1 MDVLKDEE
9 GQSFF
14 SNVKNFL
21 WRKRLSS
28 VVPLKLDA
36 TFLQLKEIGYDENF
50 IHFTSL
56 AERLFKV
63 PLAVVYLSDHE
74 FQSKKKSTVCS
85 NQGRKSDE
93 DRETTPEEM
102 GFFGSLPQGNTVS
115 VINHKVPDHRLNLAG
130 SSSIRFYAG
139 VALCIGDKKI
149 GTLFLVD
156 RKIHKKFNVNDE
168 NVLLD
173 LGIAISSTIKERVE
187 TDKKC
192 SNDAAE
198 VMVDMMHNLRTPL
211 TALNMATLILLDNQ
225 EESELNKTRS
235 ISTKDTDENKVLLKS
250 LDSAVGELKVVVES
264 SLCLGQFTVDSN
276 SSLTESD
283 RDFSYCNILQTID
296 DARRTLCHLDRS
308 DQLKWVIDEDQHFSQ
323 GAQICSPKS
332 VYFVLLSTIQK
343 LLCAWQTVTVH
354 IHFKETRG
362 QCERVLKQQRET
374 KSKDWT
380 NGLLGIDFQVS
391 GPLEDKEWTSDFSDT
406 GNDHNSNFYAVK
418 LILNEIG
425 GDIKM
430 PLSHSR
436 KERLKLV
443 SAGDTGDIDTRV
455 SQSYST
461 DSNEDSMEYNLKC
474 WLPCGTLN
482 VPSTPPRKE
491 KTSSLDDNIRCKTG
505 QTVGLDSNDCSV
517 NSFDVM
523 RNRSQTVPVEA
534 VGTGEREDSMRNRS
548 NTVPNKALIRKKTYR
563 KQRNPTSTCSSEYD
577 EKDDRSRSRNNSIV
591 SPNAL
596 DNPLA
601 SKAISG
607 NLPIKDNKSMK
618 NKNVNFSNEG
628 IVSITCEEGSNLIGS
643 NEDTAKIREDM
654 CPTVL
659 GLCEDDYE
667 ISCLVNRALEGI
679 PAPLILTQPPLTPPF
694 SPEVMIRKGSTC
706 NDRRLNY
713 RRDSIYTK
721 LQAALGTGSEIMRRR
736 VSLPG
741 KFEEGLAYT
750 PLVEGPD
757 LSTDPRIALESVF
770 KLSKLKTIQSSADI
784 KTVKPVKTV
793 QSSADILSRALNAP
807 SSEPEPSAVVPCPN
821 LRILLVE
828 DTVSIQKLMGRWLSN
843 HDCDVTIADNGLI
856 GLEKMKTQQFD
867 ICFMD
872 FFMPIMQGEDTISE
886 YRKWVLD
893 APLDPLRRH
902 NRQMLIIGLSANASA
917 ISIKEA
923 FKFGMHFFCPK
934 PAENSVLC
942 TIINVKKNSES
953 LLDAIECIQNEI
965 DTGDSIISGDSIIEN
980 KETFSKKILEKKVL
994 SHRQVMIPS
1003 PRTLYNQ
1010 PKTPAVKARPSMVP
1024 E

>member
-1 MDVLKDEE
+1 
-9 GQSFF
+9 
-14 SNVKNFL
+14 
-21 WRKRLSS
+21 
-28 VVPLKLDA
+28 
-36 TFLQLKEIGYDENF
+36 
-50 IHFTSL
+50 
-56 AERLFKV
+56 
-63 PLAVVYLSDHE
+63 
-74 FQSKKKSTVCS
+74 
-85 NQGRKSDE
+85 
-93 DRETTPEEM
+93 
-102 GFFGSLPQGNTVS
+102 
-115 VINHKVPDHRLNLAG
+115 
-130 SSSIRFYAG
+130 
-139 VALCIGDKKI
+139 
-149 GTLFLVD
+149 
-156 RKIHKKFNVNDE
+156 VNDE
-168 NVLLD
+168 NVLQG
-173 LGIAISSTIKERVE
+173 LGTAISSTIKDRVDA
-187 TDKKC
+187 DKKC
-192 SNDAAE
+192 NNDAAE
-198 VMVDMMHNLRTPL
+198 MMVDMMHNLRTPL

-225 EESELNKTRS
+225 EEHELDKCRS
-235 ISTKDTDENKVLLKS
+235 RNVSIKDSDDSNKVLLRS
-250 LDSAVGELKVVVES
+250 LDNAVGELKVVVES
-264 SLCLGQFTVDSN
+264 SLCLGQFMVDN
-276 SSLTESD
+276 SLSESD
-283 RDFSYCNILQTID
+283 RDFSQCNILQTVD
-296 DARRTLCHLDRS
+296 DARLTLCHLDRS
-308 DQLKWVIDEDQHFSQ
+308 DQLKWVIDEDQHLIK

-332 VYFVLLSTIQK
+332 VYFVLLSTIEK

-425 GDIKM
+425 GDIKI

-534 VGTGEREDSMRNRS
+534 VGTGERENSMRNRS

-628 IVSITCEEGSNLIGS
+628 IVSIPCEEGSNLIGS

-659 GLCEDDYE
+659 GLCEDNYE
-667 ISCLVNRALEGI
+667 VACLL
-679 PAPLILTQPPLTPPF
+679 
-694 SPEVMIRKGSTC
+694 
-706 NDRRLNY
+706 
-713 RRDSIYTK
+713 
-721 LQAALGTGSEIMRRR
+721 
-736 VSLPG
+736 
-741 KFEEGLAYT
+741 
-750 PLVEGPD
+750 
-757 LSTDPRIALESVF
+757 
-770 KLSKLKTIQSSADI
+770 
-784 KTVKPVKTV
+784 
-793 QSSADILSRALNAP
+793 
-807 SSEPEPSAVVPCPN
+807 
-821 LRILLVE
+821 
-828 DTVSIQKLMGRWLSN
+828 W
-843 HDCDVTIADNGLI
+843 
-856 GLEKMKTQQFD
+856 
-867 ICFMD
+867 
-872 FFMPIMQGEDTISE
+872 
-886 YRKWVLD
+886 
-893 APLDPLRRH
+893 
-902 NRQMLIIGLSANASA
+902 
-917 ISIKEA
+917 
-923 FKFGMHFFCPK
+923 
-934 PAENSVLC
+934 
-942 TIINVKKNSES
+942 
-953 LLDAIECIQNEI
+953 
-965 DTGDSIISGDSIIEN
+965 
-980 KETFSKKILEKKVL
+980 
-994 SHRQVMIPS
+994 
-1003 PRTLYNQ
+1003 
-1010 PKTPAVKARPSMVP
+1010 
-1024 E
+1024 